1 MVRPS
6 GTWGTGSTRVRA
18 GRPKRHEPRARA
30 RYMAAPATWPD
41 APRARI
47 RSCRVAR
54 RLPLRRRQQAEE
66 DGLRVIGMDIHR
78 VFAEVVALSDGKVTR
93 LGRVDMRRD
102 RLEAF
107 ARSTLTRDD
116 HVVVEATG
124 NAAAVVEVLGP
135 HVGRVVVANPKQVRL
150 IADAKV
156 KTDRIDATV
165 LAQLYASG
173 FLPEVWIPDQR
184 TAAMRRQV
192 AGREEGGRRAAHPR
206 TGPAR
211 RGTARRGARH
221 RPARTR
227 RRRGEAADDGA
238 GHRHGGGHR
247 PRRGDRR

>member
-1 MVRPS
+1 
-6 GTWGTGSTRVRA
+6 
-18 GRPKRHEPRARA
+18 
-30 RYMAAPATWPD
+30 
-41 APRARI
+41 
-47 RSCRVAR
+47 
-54 RLPLRRRQQAEE
+54 
-66 DGLRVIGMDIHR
+66 LRVIGMDIHR

-173 FLPEVWIPDQR
+173 FLPEVWIPDER

-192 AGREEGGRRAAHPR
+192 TRRTQLDTSKNPSSVASAGR
-206 TGPAR
+206 
-211 RGTARRGARH
+211 
-221 RPARTR
+221 
-227 RRRGEAADDGA
+227 
-238 GHRHGGGHR
+238 
-247 PRRGDRR
+247 

>member
-18 GRPKRHEPRARA
+18 GRPKRHEPRSRA
-30 RYMAAPATWPD
+30 RYMAAPATCPD

-54 RLPLRRRQQAEE
+54 RLPLRRQQQAEE

-124 NAAAVVEVLGP
+124 NAAAVVEVCLLP
-135 HVGRVVVANPKQVRL
+135 LVGQRVA
-150 IADAKV
+150 ADA
-156 KTDRIDATV
+156 
-165 LAQLYASG
+165 
-173 FLPEVWIPDQR
+173 
-184 TAAMRRQV
+184 
-192 AGREEGGRRAAHPR
+192 
-206 TGPAR
+206 
-211 RGTARRGARH
+211 
-221 RPARTR
+221 
-227 RRRGEAADDGA
+227 
-238 GHRHGGGHR
+238 
-247 PRRGDRR
+247 